1 MLRVRGSVMSFRIGL
16 PQDEDAEETCLIYA
30 QLGAGVGGIQ
40 PLRAA
45 VSVVVGAVV
54 AGWLVL

>member
-1 MLRVRGSVMSFRIGL
+1 L
-16 PQDEDAEETCLIYA
+16 PEDVVAEVTCLIYA
-30 QLGAGVGGIQ
+30 LLGAGVGGIQ

-45 VSVVVGAVV
+45 VSIVVGAVV